1 VVASGASRRLEHR
14 ASTISDPTF
23 IANLERVNRWGAG
36 LSMFRAA
43 PLTGVGFGA
52 YSDAYLA
59 YRKVPLG
66 TEQSRNRM
74 GVHSEYLRI
83 LAETGLVGAI
93 TTALALFVV
102 ARIAWRAIRNAREPY
117 LRGLSIGLAGGLVTY
132 AIHGIVNNY
141 MAYDKLAIPVWMA
154 VGALAATDTLTR
166 R

>member
-1 VVASGASRRLEHR
+1 
-14 ASTISDPTF
+14 
-23 IANLERVNRWGAG
+23 
-36 LSMFRAA
+36 MFRAA

-66 TEQSRNRM
+66 TEQSRSRM

-83 LAETGLVGAI
+83 LAETGLVGAV
-93 TTALALFVV
+93 TTLLALFVV
-102 ARIAWRAIRNAREPY
+102 ARIAWRTIRNAREPW

-154 VGALAATDTLTR
+154 VGALAAMDTLNR